1 MSMSHK
7 GQSVNAIR
15 DSIVNLPLS
24 PTLKANQAGVAA
36 RASGKRVLQMGFGQ
50 SPFPVHPALARALAD
65 HAGHNSYDHVAGL
78 AELRESALHYF
89 ADRNGVDSSQFDVIV
104 GPGSKLIL
112 YALQMAI
119 SGDLIV
125 PVPSWVSYA
134 PQAAMLG
141 DQVVSVPASLTPAG
155 YQLEPDSLL
164 SAIHRA
170 RSRGYNPTKLIL
182 NSPNNPTGLCMP
194 PADYPPLVDV
204 CRREGIFIISDEIYS
219 LVTFDGTL
227 ESIASLHPAGSAVTT
242 GLSKYLSLGGWRVGF
257 GLIPTGYAGLFDA
270 VSAIASETWSGV
282 SAPVQR
288 AAMLAVA
295 GQPDIEAHVDLCTRI
310 HGAVARAVAARL
322 AEGGIH
328 CLEPQGAFY
337 LWPDFGPMRK
347 RLKQRGITTSESL
360 SEALLAER
368 GVLSLPGTA
377 FGAPPEALA
386 LRLSV
391 CDYDGAAA
399 LEMCREYS
407 DPANL
412 VEAFAPRVDA
422 AARAIA
428 AFVQE

>member
-1 MSMSHK
+1 MSHK
-7 GQSVNAIR
+7 GHSVNAIR
-15 DSIVNLPLS
+15 DSIVNLSLS

-36 RASGKRVLQMGFGQ
+36 RASGTRVLQMGFGQ
-50 SPFPVHPALARALAD
+50 SPFPVPPALARALAD
-65 HAGHNSYDHVAGL
+65 HAAHNAYDHVAGL
-78 AELRESALHYF
+78 AELRESTLRYF
-89 ADRNGVDSSQFDVIV
+89 SDRNGVDSSQFDVVV

-141 DQVVSVPASLTPAG
+141 DQVVSVPASLTSAG

-164 SAIHRA
+164 AAIHSA
-170 RSRGYNPTKLIL
+170 RSRGCNPTKLIL
-182 NSPNNPTGLCMP
+182 NSPNNPTGLCIP
-194 PADYPPLVDV
+194 PADYPALVDV

-219 LVTFDGTL
+219 LVTFDGNL
-227 ESIASLHPAGSAVTT
+227 ESIASLHPAASAVTT

-257 GLIPTGYAGLFDA
+257 GLIPKGYAGLFDA

-288 AAMLAVA
+288 AALLAVA
-295 GQPDIEAHVDLCTRI
+295 GKPDIEAHVDLCTRI
-310 HGAVARAVAARL
+310 HGAVARNVAARL
-322 AEGGIH
+322 AEAGIN
-328 CLEPQGAFY
+328 CLAPQGAFY
-337 LWPDFGPMRK
+337 LWPDFEPMRE
-347 RLKQRGITTSESL
+347 RLAQRGITTSESL
-360 SEALLAER
+360 SEALLADR

-377 FGAPPEALA
+377 FGAPPEVLA

-391 CDYDGAAA
+391 CDYDGATA
-399 LEMCREYS
+399 LEMCKQNS

-412 VEAFAPRVDA
+412 IAAFAPRVVE
-422 AARAIA
+422 AARAIVT
-428 AFVQE
+428 FVQE

>member
-1 MSMSHK
+1 MSHK
-7 GQSVNAIR
+7 GHSVNAIR

-36 RASGKRVLQMGFGQ
+36 RAGGTRVLQMGFGQ
-50 SPFPVHPALARALAD
+50 SPFPVPPALARALAD
-65 HAGHNSYDHVAGL
+65 HAGHNAYDHVAGL
-78 AELRESALHYF
+78 AELRESALRYF
-89 ADRNGVDSSQFDVIV
+89 SDRNGLDSRQFDVVV

-119 SGDLIV
+119 GGDLIV

-141 DQVVSVPASLTPAG
+141 DQVIRVPASLSHAG
-155 YQLEPDSLL
+155 YQIEPDSLL
-164 SAIHRA
+164 SAIHGA
-170 RSRGYNPTKLIL
+170 RSRGCNPTKLIL
-182 NSPNNPTGLCMP
+182 NSPNNPTGLCIP
-194 PADYPPLVDV
+194 PADYTALVEV
-204 CRREGIFIISDEIYS
+204 CTQESIFIISDEIYS
-219 LVTFDGTL
+219 LVTFDGNL
-227 ESIASLHPAGSAVTT
+227 ESIASMHPAASAVTT

-257 GLIPTGYAGLFDA
+257 GLIPKGYTGLFDA
-270 VSAIASETWSGV
+270 VNAIASETWSGV

-295 GQPDIEAHVDLCTRI
+295 GQPDIEAHVELCTRI
-310 HGAVARAVAARL
+310 HGAVARSVAARL

-328 CLEPQGAFY
+328 CIEPQGAFY
-337 LWPDFGPMRK
+337 LWPDFEPMRE
-347 RLKQRGITTSESL
+347 RLAQRGITNSESL
-360 SEALLAER
+360 AEALLAER

-399 LEMCREYS
+399 LDVCREHG

-412 VEAFAPRVDA
+412 AETFAPRVDEA
-422 AARAIA
+422 AKAIV
-428 AFVQE
+428 AFAEE